1 MKIAI
6 IVSGYFRGFEQ
17 TKKTIKNNITW
28 DEKHKYDFFIQYSNI
43 SNDNKYYNE
52 EIKIEDIQIFF
63 NPKIILCLEDLK
75 LSENEKKNN
84 ILNQNYKIYCLYKNM
99 QIYSELNNI
108 NYDIVLKIRP
118 DVYLKDKLN
127 FNNLN
132 ETIYL
137 PKDSKIDKKK
147 LFNLN
152 DKYICDIIAYGK
164 YDAMVNYLNFFKSI
178 DHLTKYFGYVNETLL
193 YHYLQQKT
201 YKYTEIDIEYF
212 IILSQCN
219 TIAITGD
226 SGSGKTTLSNIIKNV
241 FENSLLLECD
251 RYHKWERGNEN
262 WKNYTHLNPEANYIT
277 KMNSDVFDLKLG
289 NNIYQ
294 VDYDHSK
301 GKFTDK
307 EYIESKENVIVCG
320 LHSLYLEKEIT
331 NLRIYLDTEENL
343 RIFWKMKRDMKKR
356 GYTKEKVYE
365 NILKRKDDFDKYI
378 YSQKDE
384 ADLII
389 HIYSDDY
396 VFNIDTFDES
406 IDHNLKFK
414 IGIKNTFK
422 LNDIFNHFNCRIENE
437 NNFLYMCFED
447 IINYEKTIITILKL
461 LKK

>member
-1 MKIAI
+1 MKIGI
-6 IVSGYFRGFEQ
+6 IMSGYFRGFEQ

-28 DEKHKYDFFIQYSNI
+28 DEKHTYDFFIQYSNI
-43 SNDNKYYNE
+43 LKDNKYYNE
-52 EIKIEDIQIFF
+52 EISIKDIQYYF
-63 NPKIILCLEDLK
+63 NPKIVLCIEDMI
-75 LSENEKKNN
+75 LSEDKKKNN

-99 QIYSELNNI
+99 QIYSEINNVE
-108 NYDIVLKIRP
+108 YDIILKIRP
-118 DVYLKDKLN
+118 DVYLKNKID
-127 FNNLN
+127 FNNLT
-132 ETIYL
+132 EKIYL
-137 PKDSKIDKKK
+137 PRDSKIDKTK
-147 LFNLN
+147 LFHVD
-152 DKYICDIIAYGK
+152 DKYICDILAYGK
-164 YDAMVNYLNFFKSI
+164 YDIMNKYLNYYK
-178 DHLTKYFGYVNETLL
+178 HLNSLIENYGFVNETLL
-193 YHYLQQKT
+193 YYYLRNSSYQ
-201 YKYTEIDIEYF
+201 YTEIDIDYF
-212 IILSQCN
+212 VVLSQCN

-241 FENSLLLECD
+241 FDNSIVLECD

-262 WKNYTHLNPEANYIT
+262 WKKYTHLNPEANYIT

-294 VDYDHSK
+294 VDYDHSN

-307 EYIESKENVIVCG
+307 EYIESKDNVIVCG
-320 LHSLYLEKEIT
+320 LHSLYLEKDIT

-356 GYTKEKVYE
+356 GYSKEKVYE
-365 NILKRKDDFDKYI
+365 NILKRKDDFNKYI

-406 IDHNLKFK
+406 IGHNLKFK

-422 LNDIFNHFNCRIENE
+422 LNNIFDEFECEIKKL
-437 NNFLYMCFED
+437 NNYIYLCFENID
-447 IINYEKTIITILKL
+447 NYEKTIFCLLKILK
-461 LKK
+461 K